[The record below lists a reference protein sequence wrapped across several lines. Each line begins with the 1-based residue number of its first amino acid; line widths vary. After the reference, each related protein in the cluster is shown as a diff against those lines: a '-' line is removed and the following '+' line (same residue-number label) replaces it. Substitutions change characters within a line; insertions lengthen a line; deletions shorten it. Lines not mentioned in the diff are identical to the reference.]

1 MKLSAF
7 AAFMNLAFSYKANG
21 ENKVDGKT
29 PFKYIVTL
37 KNGKQEFSCEYT
49 KGAAHIKRRG
59 LRAGLYTIGLGE
71 VKKELA
77 AVRYGEKFTTNFEPI
92 PPTFDEVLECLHL
105 DTTSIENAPIWEDWA
120 AELGYNSDSMKD
132 HAVYQKC
139 MEQYLK
145 LRKFFGSQ
153 FQTFVNC
160 EHE

>member
-7 AAFMNLAFSYKANG
+7 AAFMNLAFSYKNNG

-49 KGAAHIKRRG
+49 KGAAHVEKRI
-59 LRAGLYTIGLGE
+59 IGKWVNCPYHE
-71 VKKELA
+71 ISKKLA
-77 AVRYGEKFTTNFEPI
+77 SSRYGETTFLGLRPAA
-92 PPTFDEVLECLHL
+92 PTFDEVLECLHL